1 MKQRPTTAKVPK
13 TIDQREIQ
21 QLHDLDCRQYQLIG
35 SNLSHFTILNELGK
49 GSYGVVYKVK
59 SSQDGNIYVLKK
71 INLTHLKSKHQAEA
85 LKEAQLLRKL
95 KHPNIITYYMS
106 FIEQDNLCIIME
118 YAEGG
123 DLQKLLKDYKERR
136 KFMQEETIWEMSRE
150 LSSALQHL
158 HENNIIHRDIKT
170 LNVFLTKEKHVKLG
184 DLGVS
189 KIFNSDT
196 ALQGTRV
203 GTPLYLS
210 PELVQHQPY
219 DYKVDIWALGCVV
232 FYMAALEPPFQGEN
246 LIALGYSIVNR
257 APKGLPPQYSTRLSQ
272 FIWKLLEKIPA
283 LRPSIQEVN
292 TIYFQQRS
300 QGQRISQQYDD
311 GLPQMQYQ
319 QPQQQQRPQTSNP
332 KTYAM
337 QAQETEKMKKTRKP
351 QQQDL
356 ISNGSDTIYMGD
368 VIEMT
373 QKQIENEQ
381 ISRAQQYQ
389 QLLKDQQEKL
399 EKERLERERIDRER
413 QERMDRERQERLEKE
428 RLDRLERQERVEK
441 EKMQRLERERQQK
454 DLQEQERL
462 KQIEQ
467 QEYKY
472 NQQQQQ
478 QQQVIKIQSNQ
489 VELYIQDIDD
499 KQFQEERKNSFSLE
513 QPPKFKL
520 EIKSNKPQNTYKSNV
535 QIRPLS
541 AQARGSSFANISCR
555 AKLIPVQQNQSV
567 KEVKKFTILDLNP
580 NSNQLSMHQDIPIQQ
595 EPYIK
600 YPNTNNNSQ
609 NTVINN
615 VNNIVNNQP
624 HKTKENIR
632 IKSALILQYSNKR
645 QQQDQQSNQIVKHYT
660 LKDLV
665 ES

>member
-13 TIDQREIQ
+13 TIDQKEIQ
-21 QLHDLDCRQYQLIG
+21 QLHDLDSRQYQLIG

-59 SSQDGNIYVLKK
+59 STQDGNIYVLKK
-71 INLTHLKSKHQAEA
+71 INLTHLKPKHQAEA

-106 FIEQDNLCIIME
+106 FIELDNLCIIME

-170 LNVFLTKEKHVKLG
+170 LNVFLTKDKHVKLG

-300 QGQRISQQYDD
+300 QGQRISQQLDE

-319 QPQQQQRPQTSNP
+319 QHQLQRPQTSNP

-428 RLDRLERQERVEK
+428 RLDRLEKQERLEK
-441 EKMQRLERERQQK
+441 EKMQKLERERQQK
-454 DLQEQERL
+454 ELQEQERL

-467 QEYKY
+467 QESKY
-472 NQQQQQ
+472 NQQQYQ

-513 QPPKFKL
+513 QQPKFKL
-520 EIKSNKPQNTYKSNV
+520 EIKHTKPQNTYKQNV

-580 NSNQLSMHQDIPIQQ
+580 NSSQPSMHQDTPIQQ

-600 YPNTNNNSQ
+600 YPNTNGGQ

-624 HKTKENIR
+624 NKTKENIR
-632 IKSALILQYSNKR
+632 IKSALILSYSNKR
-645 QQQDQQSNQIVKHYT
+645 QQQDPQSNQIVKHYT

>member
-21 QLHDLDCRQYQLIG
+21 QLHDLDSRQHQLIG
-35 SNLSHFTILNELGK
+35 SNLSQFTILNELGK

-123 DLQKLLKDYKERR
+123 DLQKLLKDYKEKR
-136 KFMQEETIWEMSRE
+136 KFMQEETIWEMSKE

-170 LNVFLTKEKHVKLG
+170 LNVFLTKDKRVKLG

-257 APKGLPPQYSTRLSQ
+257 APKALPPQYSTRLSQ

-292 TIYFQQRS
+292 TIYFQQRI
-300 QGQRISQQYDD
+300 QPQRISQ
-311 GLPQMQYQ
+311 
-319 QPQQQQRPQTSNP
+319 PQTSNP
-332 KTYAM
+332 KSYAM

-368 VIEMT
+368 VIDMT
-373 QKQIENEQ
+373 QKQVENEQ
-381 ISRAQQYQ
+381 ISRALQYQ

-399 EKERLERERIDRER
+399 EKERVEKERIDRER

-428 RLDRLERQERVEK
+428 KQERLERLERQEKLEK
-441 EKMQRLERERQQK
+441 ERIQKLEKERQQK
-454 DLQEQERL
+454 EQQEQERL
-462 KQIEQ
+462 KQLEQ
-467 QEYKY
+467 QEQKHV
-472 NQQQQQ
+472 
-478 QQQVIKIQSNQ
+478 QQQVLKIQSNH

-513 QPPKFKL
+513 QAPKFKL
-520 EIKSNKPQNTYKSNV
+520 EIKHSKPQNNYKQNV

-567 KEVKKFTILDLNP
+567 KDVKKFTILDLNP
-580 NSNQLSMHQDIPIQQ
+580 NSNQPSMHQDQPIQQ

-600 YPNTNNNSQ
+600 CPNSNGGQ

-615 VNNIVNNQP
+615 VNNILNNQP
-624 HKTKENIR
+624 NKTKENIR